1 MQAQQANSWT
11 VDMNHSEVRFKV
23 RHLALS
29 NVAGV
34 FRSFKGQVVSYNE
47 NFENADVTFE
57 IETASIDTNNPE
69 RDKHLKTPDF
79 LDTEHFPLMK
89 FNGILKAAKAGY
101 TLLGDL
107 TIRDTTKPL
116 QLAVEYGGTGKGRF
130 NDTRAG
136 FEVTGEINR
145 KDYGLTWNLLTE
157 VGSLVVGEN
166 IKLQFDV
173 ELIKAGEHS

>member
-1 MQAQQANSWT
+1 MEASNWT

-34 FRSFKGQVVSYNE
+34 FRSFKGQVLSYNE
-47 NFENADVTFE
+47 DFEDAKVTFE
-57 IETASIDTNNPE
+57 IETGSIDTNNAE
-69 RDKHLKTPDF
+69 RDKHLKSPDF

-89 FNGILKAAKAGY
+89 FSGVIKAGY
-101 TLLGDL
+101 TLWGDL
-107 TIRDTTKPL
+107 TIRNITKPV
-116 QLAVEYGGTGKGRF
+116 QLAVEYGGTRKGRF
-130 NDTRAG
+130 GDLRAG
-136 FEVTGEINR
+136 FEVRGNINR

-157 VGSLVVGEN
+157 VGSLVVGED

-173 ELIKAGEHS
+173 ELIKAV

>member
-1 MQAQQANSWT
+1 MKASNWT
-11 VDMNHSEVRFKV
+11 VDMNHSAIRFKV

-34 FRSFKGQVVSYNE
+34 FRSFKGQVLSNNE
-47 NFENADVTFE
+47 DFEDAKVTFE
-57 IETASIDTNNPE
+57 IETGSIDTNNPE
-69 RDKHLKTPDF
+69 RDKHLKSPDF

-89 FNGILKAAKAGY
+89 FSGVIKAGD

-107 TIRDTTKPL
+107 TIRNTTKPV
-116 QLAVEYGGTGKGRF
+116 QLALEYGGTGKGRF
-130 NDTRAG
+130 GDVRAG
-136 FEVTGEINR
+136 FEVSGNINR

-157 VGSLVVGEN
+157 VGSLVVGEE

-173 ELIKAGEHS
+173 ELIKSGEDTGL

>member
-1 MQAQQANSWT
+1 MQEQPTNSWT

-34 FRSFKGQVVSYNE
+34 FRSFKGQVLSVNE
-47 NFENADVTFE
+47 DFEDAKVAFE
-57 IETASIDTNNPE
+57 IETGSIDTNNPE
-69 RDKHLKTPDF
+69 RDKHLRTPDF

-89 FNGILKAAKAGY
+89 FSGTIKKEKPGY

-107 TIRDTTKPL
+107 TIRDTTKPV
-116 QLAVEYGGTGKGRF
+116 QLALEYGGTGKGRF
-130 NDTRAG
+130 GDVRAG
-136 FEVTGEINR
+136 FEVSGNINR

-157 VGSLVVGEN
+157 VGSLVVGED

>member
-1 MQAQQANSWT
+1 MEASNWT

-34 FRSFKGQVVSYNE
+34 FRSFKGQVLSYNE
-47 NFENADVTFE
+47 DFEDAKVTFE
-57 IETASIDTNNPE
+57 IETGSIDTNNAE
-69 RDKHLKTPDF
+69 RDKHLKSPDF

-89 FNGILKAAKAGY
+89 FSGVIKAGY
-101 TLLGDL
+101 TLWGDL

-116 QLAVEYGGTGKGRF
+116 QLALEYGGTGKGRF
-130 NDTRAG
+130 GDVRAG
-136 FEVTGEINR
+136 FEVSGNINR

-157 VGSLVVGEN
+157 VGSLVVGED

-173 ELIKAGEHS
+173 ELIKGGTFF